1 MKKLLIISLLLLSGC
16 AAPKTTTVSMKWP
29 NVPQEL
35 TTPAADLIPLQD
47 KDHSF
52 TSLLLNADRNYSQYY
67 QLRKKYEAW
76 QEWYKTQQR
85 IYQQSK

>member
-29 NVPQEL
+29 EVPSDLQTTATDL
-35 TTPAADLIPLQD
+35 TPLSD
-47 KDHSF
+47 KDRTF
-52 TSLLLNADRNYSQYY
+52 TGLLLNADRNYSQYY